1 MVQHLRRVT
10 REQKHWVRT
19 RNKATYKEELKNK
32 SWTNVIKRRKGD
44 IRALL
49 SVWTERR
56 GLMFEMIMIPP
67 RNQNSQLPKS

>member
-10 REQKHWVRT
+10 REQKHGVRT

-32 SWTNVIKRRKGD
+32 SWANVIKRRKGD
-44 IRALL
+44 VRALL

-56 GLMFEMIMIPP
+56 GLMVEMTMIPP
-67 RNQNSQLPKS
+67 RNQNS